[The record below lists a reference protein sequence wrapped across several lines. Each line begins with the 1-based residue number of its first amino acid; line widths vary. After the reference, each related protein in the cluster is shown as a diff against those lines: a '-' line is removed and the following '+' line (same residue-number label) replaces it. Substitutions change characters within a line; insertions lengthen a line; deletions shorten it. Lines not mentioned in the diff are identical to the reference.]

1 MNINLEKILWKYAP
15 TENVTTTM
23 AEYTNKTWTTV
34 TLAESRSDEVL
45 PMQLIYK
52 GKTNRSLPAVEFPA
66 SSVWTSNK
74 NTGAMKRKH

>member
-1 MNINLEKILWKYAP
+1 MNINLETILWKYAP

-45 PMQLIYK
+45 PMQLI
-52 GKTNRSLPAVEFPA
+52 
-66 SSVWTSNK
+66 
-74 NTGAMKRKH
+74 